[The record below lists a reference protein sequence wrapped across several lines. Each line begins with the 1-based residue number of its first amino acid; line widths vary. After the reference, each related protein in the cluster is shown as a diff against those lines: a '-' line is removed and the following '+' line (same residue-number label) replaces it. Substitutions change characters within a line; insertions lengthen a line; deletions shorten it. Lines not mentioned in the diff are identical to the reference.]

1 MWSCSN
7 IKSQVYQALTRYQK
21 VNHFPKSTEIT
32 RKDCMYRLLARMR
45 EFHGA
50 KHYGFVPLT
59 FILPN
64 ELAELQEAMAVDP
77 QKQWIVKP
85 ASSSQGK
92 GIFLTTTTQDVRLT
106 NSWWFLISCLDTSKI
121 SYDCKLV
128 SS

>member
-1 MWSCSN
+1 
-7 IKSQVYQALTRYQK
+7 
-21 VNHFPKSTEIT
+21 
-32 RKDCMYRLLARMR
+32 MR